1 MDNLNFQDIV
11 DALGP
16 NSPPGIA
23 WNILIYIVFFF
34 TLITLLVQGD
44 KALLTTIISAAAL
57 LLDVI
62 AKLQIFPP
70 DEFGAFVVNAGVF
83 IFPGLVAGMAKTG
96 RSRAPAILAA
106 LFGAV
111 WFFAYWFFFQRGA

>member
-1 MDNLNFQDIV
+1 MENINIQDIIQ
-11 DALGP
+11 ALGP
-16 NSPPGIA
+16 NSPPGFA

-34 TLITLLVQGD
+34 TLITMFVQGD
-44 KALLTTIISAAAL
+44 KNLLPTIIAAAAL

-62 AKLQIFPP
+62 AKLQIFPS

-83 IFPGLVAGMAKTG
+83 ILPALVAGMAKTG
-96 RSRAPAILAA
+96 RARGPAILAA
-106 LFGAV
+106 VFGAV